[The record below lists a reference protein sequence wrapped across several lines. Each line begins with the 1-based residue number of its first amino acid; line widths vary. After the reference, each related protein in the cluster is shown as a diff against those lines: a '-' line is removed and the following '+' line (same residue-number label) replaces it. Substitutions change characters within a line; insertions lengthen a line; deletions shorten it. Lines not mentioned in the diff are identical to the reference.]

1 MKLSFKSKETQL
13 NFIRLGII
21 ALIVG
26 FTSLLNGEMRSSV
39 SQWGITWTF
48 DKPYEVGKF
57 ANDDWWVVGPV
68 KITNITPAS
77 IISGGRA
84 LHGSMTNPNPT
95 RSNQGYD
102 GKMNF
107 NNYGPAYVAG
117 LNVGMGISSSNP
129 LILSTS
135 TSLVSAVSKPTL
147 PTTITSG
154 AQKAVLQTAAVLT
167 VLGQLPTPGSFRPPY
182 AGADKTIK
190 FNKSQL
196 DYSKLAN
203 LDPVGSAPSFT
214 DAEPLVERVWLDHL
228 SGPLTKAEES
238 SIPSSNMPNYGREIS
253 SRVGY
258 VAMLLNT
265 NASNQTKEKLFIN
278 LVQAGI
284 DMYGVVSR
292 GGHNNWKGMGGH
304 HSGRFFTII
313 FAGVVLG
320 DSEMSAIGS
329 KTLPNGGT
337 WHFGEIDQTFYV
349 EETSPGVINYG
360 VGGYTAAD
368 VGMAEWALRHWWYL
382 GKTSGSIDNKSWS
395 ARYRTCCTATGWA
408 GFILASHAM
417 GIQSLWQHD
426 AIFDYLDRFMKIMV
440 GERYRQYNDY
450 TEEMWDKYR
459 TTFTSTSNRSVYFT
473 SAVRTGLPPLN
484 VSFSNKSAA
493 EFTSFSWDFG
503 DGATSTE
510 SSPSHTYTSLGLFTV
525 TLTATGPG
533 GTETFVQKDYVN
545 VKNEPIVVEAEDMQL
560 SIYQI
565 DTNSKVNGK
574 AILIDPLV
582 GGTGTATTIFTG
594 QSGIYTIALEVIPEN
609 DGTPSVSV
617 IIDGI
622 TVISETLPIK
632 DSYYDLKSRIIYEAT
647 GISLSNG
654 ELITIEGT
662 AQAEAYARI
671 DRISFT
677 CTNCAAS
684 NSISSPTVSGNSLQ
698 SIISFAATPVK
709 NSIELNILKNM
720 KEPVS
725 VSLYS
730 VNGSKVLN
738 KLLSGNQ
745 SYSIDISR
753 VEGGLYFLKIIS
765 EGVIYLNEILVIN

>member
-1 MKLSFKSKETQL
+1 
-13 NFIRLGII
+13 
-21 ALIVG
+21 
-26 FTSLLNGEMRSSV
+26 
-39 SQWGITWTF
+39 
-48 DKPYEVGKF
+48 
-57 ANDDWWVVGPV
+57 
-68 KITNITPAS
+68 
-77 IISGGRA
+77 
-84 LHGSMTNPNPT
+84 
-95 RSNQGYD
+95 
-102 GKMNF
+102 
-107 NNYGPAYVAG
+107 
-117 LNVGMGISSSNP
+117 
-129 LILSTS
+129 
-135 TSLVSAVSKPTL
+135 
-147 PTTITSG
+147 
-154 AQKAVLQTAAVLT
+154 
-167 VLGQLPTPGSFRPPY
+167 
-182 AGADKTIK
+182 
-190 FNKSQL
+190 
-196 DYSKLAN
+196 
-203 LDPVGSAPSFT
+203 
-214 DAEPLVERVWLDHL
+214 
-228 SGPLTKAEES
+228 
-238 SIPSSNMPNYGREIS
+238 
-253 SRVGY
+253 
-258 VAMLLNT
+258 
-265 NASNQTKEKLFIN
+265 
-278 LVQAGI
+278 
-284 DMYGVVSR
+284 
-292 GGHNNWKGMGGH
+292 
-304 HSGRFFTII
+304 
-313 FAGVVLG
+313 
-320 DSEMSAIGS
+320 
-329 KTLPNGGT
+329 
-337 WHFGEIDQTFYV
+337 
-349 EETSPGVINYG
+349 
-360 VGGYTAAD
+360 
-368 VGMAEWALRHWWYL
+368 
-382 GKTSGSIDNKSWS
+382 
-395 ARYRTCCTATGWA
+395 
-408 GFILASHAM
+408 
-417 GIQSLWQHD
+417 
-426 AIFDYLDRFMKIMV
+426 MKIMV